1 MSRKRSLEHGH
12 RPRNLLSEMEN
23 EDANRKDANQKDPNR
38 KKANQEGG
46 ADETVGAA
54 EAYLEALVP

>member
-1 MSRKRSLEHGH
+1 
-12 RPRNLLSEMEN
+12 MEN